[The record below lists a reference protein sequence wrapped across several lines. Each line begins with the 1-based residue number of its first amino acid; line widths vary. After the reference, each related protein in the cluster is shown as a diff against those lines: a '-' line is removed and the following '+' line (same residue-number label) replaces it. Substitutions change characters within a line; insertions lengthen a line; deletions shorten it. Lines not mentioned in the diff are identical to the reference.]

1 MLCIRKETYCEQG
14 FHRDAVPG
22 RRIDGTSLGL
32 YEFASAGASL
42 LACPL
47 EEDVVAANHGDGVFV
62 DVSADLS
69 PLRDRD
75 FSVKELSGMS
85 WKCRMGKS
93 PPEVT
98 AQLLQRLPEECI
110 MRVVEEFRTLTT
122 AGATSEEKDK
132 EYFLYQRDQLL
143 GA

>member
-1 MLCIRKETYCEQG
+1 MPIEE
-14 FHRDAVPG
+14 D
-22 RRIDGTSLGL
+22 
-32 YEFASAGASL
+32 L
-42 LACPL
+42 LAA
-47 EEDVVAANHGDGVFV
+47 DHGDGFSVE
-62 DVSADLS
+62 VSADPSL
-69 PLRDRD
+69 PIDRD
-75 FSVKELSGMS
+75 FSVEELSAMS